1 MKFSAT
7 FVASIIAVTNDEVAA
22 FGGVQSRHTVRS
34 RPSTLRMSLD
44 DLESKVL
51 IEKPIRS
58 AAVKSQPSRN
68 PKKAPTAPSPPAP
81 IREPIIVADVAPVKK
96 GKRKVEKYV
105 DLGDVE
111 TPKAKTSAPK
121 SAPAPKLERKNTP
134 PAKKE
139 ERPNRIKIPS
149 PPSKPVVAK
158 ADDVK
163 DPNAGPLGVALGA
176 APLLLAPLIALSAA
190 RGALGSTAARREKIQ
205 EAIAAK
211 ERAAKAKAAAS
222 VSVDA
227 GGVIGSLVSPPC
239 D

>member
-1 MKFSAT
+1 M
-7 FVASIIAVTNDEVAA
+7 
-22 FGGVQSRHTVRS
+22 
-34 RPSTLRMSLD
+34 
-44 DLESKVL
+44 
-51 IEKPIRS
+51 
-58 AAVKSQPSRN
+58 
-68 PKKAPTAPSPPAP
+68 
-81 IREPIIVADVAPVKK
+81 
-96 GKRKVEKYV
+96 
-105 DLGDVE
+105 
-111 TPKAKTSAPK
+111 
-121 SAPAPKLERKNTP
+121 
-134 PAKKE
+134 
-139 ERPNRIKIPS
+139 
-149 PPSKPVVAK
+149 AK

-176 APLLLAPLIALSAA
+176 APLLIAPLIALSAA

>member
-7 FVASIIAVTNDEVAA
+7 FVASIIAATTDEVAA
-22 FGGVQSRHTVRS
+22 FGVHYRHAVRS

-58 AAVKSQPSRN
+58 AAVKSQPSRSPN
-68 PKKAPTAPSPPAP
+68 KKAPAAPSALAP
-81 IREPIIVADVAPVKK
+81 IREPILVADVAPVKK

-111 TPKAKTSAPK
+111 TPKAKASAPK
-121 SAPAPKLERKNTP
+121 SAPAPKLERKNPP

-149 PPSKPVVAK
+149 PPSKPVVAR

-176 APLLLAPLIALSAA
+176 APLLIAPLIALSAA
-190 RGALGSTAARREKIQ
+190 RGALGNTAARREKIQ

-211 ERAAKAKAAAS
+211 ERAAKAKSAS

-227 GGVIGSLVSPPC
+227 GGVIGSLVSRPC

>member
-7 FVASIIAVTNDEVAA
+7 FVASIIAVTTDEVAA
-22 FGGVQSRHTVRS
+22 FGVHYRHAVRS

-68 PKKAPTAPSPPAP
+68 PNKKAPTAPSASAP
-81 IREPIIVADVAPVKK
+81 IREPILVADVAPVKK
-96 GKRKVEKYV
+96 GKRKVDKYV

-111 TPKAKTSAPK
+111 TPKAKASAPK
-121 SAPAPKLERKNTP
+121 SAPAPKLERKNPP

-139 ERPNRIKIPS
+139 ERPNRIKTPS
-149 PPSKPVVAK
+149 PPSKPVVAR

-163 DPNAGPLGVALGA
+163 DPNAGPLGLALGA
-176 APLLLAPLIALSAA
+176 APLLIAPLIALSAA
-190 RGALGSTAARREKIQ
+190 RGALGNTAARREKIQ

-211 ERAAKAKAAAS
+211 ERAAKAKSAS

-227 GGVIGSLVSPPC
+227 GGVIGSLVSRPC

>member
-1 MKFSAT
+1 M
-7 FVASIIAVTNDEVAA
+7 
-22 FGGVQSRHTVRS
+22 
-34 RPSTLRMSLD
+34 
-44 DLESKVL
+44 
-51 IEKPIRS
+51 
-58 AAVKSQPSRN
+58 
-68 PKKAPTAPSPPAP
+68 
-81 IREPIIVADVAPVKK
+81 
-96 GKRKVEKYV
+96 

-121 SAPAPKLERKNTP
+121 SAPVPKLERKNP
-134 PAKKE
+134 PSPVRKE

-163 DPNAGPLGVALGA
+163 NPNAGPLGVALGA
-176 APLLLAPLIALSAA
+176 APLLIAPLIALSAA
-190 RGALGSTAARREKIQ
+190 RGALGNTAARREKIQ
-205 EAIAAK
+205 EAIAVK

-227 GGVIGSLVSPPC
+227 GGVIGSLVSRPC